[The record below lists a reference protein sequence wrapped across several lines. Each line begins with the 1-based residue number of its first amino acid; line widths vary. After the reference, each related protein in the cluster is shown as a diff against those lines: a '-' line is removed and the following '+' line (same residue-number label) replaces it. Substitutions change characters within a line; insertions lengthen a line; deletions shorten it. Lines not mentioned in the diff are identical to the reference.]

1 MHSKFRIKSA
11 TENLFI
17 YFLFLALTGT
27 ILFRFPAFYSDGMPI
42 PLIDSIFT
50 TVSAMCVTGLSTV
63 DMSVFSNSGFL
74 LILLLIEAGG
84 LGLVS
89 FFTIY
94 LALDAKKISLLNRNI
109 IKDYFTEEQQIE
121 TKQIIR
127 EIISFT
133 LFIQFLGALILSL
146 LLKFHG
152 EKNYIFYGIFISVS
166 AFCNAGFSPYSESLS
181 SFTNSPVFLLTV
193 SLIIILGGLG
203 FSVMSNIFFTL
214 KKQNGKKR
222 TILSLHSKIVLFTTF
237 ILIAGGTTFFFIF
250 EYNGAY
256 KDLSFSSALLNAF
269 FQAVTL
275 RTAGFETVSQ
285 NSFSAHST
293 VLSDIFMLIGGSPGS
308 MAGGIKTTTFF
319 LLLTLAYKSIHDKN
333 SPSIFHRDISESS
346 TAKAT
351 SIFIKA
357 ICFLSVMII
366 LLLISEQKSIKNGIF
381 SESSLI
387 FEAFSAFATVGLS
400 KGITGL
406 LSNSGKI
413 IIIFLMFAGR
423 TGITFIA
430 LNNFSRKNNIKS
442 LTDYP
447 EEDVLLG

>member
-1 MHSKFRIKSA
+1 MHPKFRIKSA

-133 LFIQFLGALILSL
+133 LFIQFLGALFLSL

-237 ILIAGGTTFFFIF
+237 ILIAGGTAFFFIF

-346 TAKAT
+346 TSKAT

>member
-127 EIISFT
+127 EIIFFT

-237 ILIAGGTTFFFIF
+237 ILIAGGTAFFFIF

-269 FQAVTL
+269 FQSVTL

-346 TAKAT
+346 TSKAT

>member
-109 IKDYFTEEQQIE
+109 IKNYFTEEQQIE

-127 EIISFT
+127 EIIFFT
-133 LFIQFLGALILSL
+133 LFIQFLGALVLSL

-152 EKNYIFYGIFISVS
+152 EENYIFYGIFISVS

-214 KKQNGKKR
+214 KKQTGKKR

-237 ILIAGGTTFFFIF
+237 ILIAGGTAFFFIF

-256 KDLSFSSALLNAF
+256 KNLSFSSALFNAF

-275 RTAGFETVSQ
+275 RTAGFETVSH
-285 NSFSAHST
+285 NSFSPHST

-346 TAKAT
+346 TSKAT

>member
-133 LFIQFLGALILSL
+133 LFIQFLGALLLSL

-152 EKNYIFYGIFISVS
+152 EENYIFYGIFISVS

-237 ILIAGGTTFFFIF
+237 ILIAGGTAFFFIF

-269 FQAVTL
+269 FQSVTL

>member
-127 EIISFT
+127 EIIFFT
-133 LFIQFLGALILSL
+133 LFIQFLGALFLSL

-152 EKNYIFYGIFISVS
+152 EENYIFYGIFISVS

-237 ILIAGGTTFFFIF
+237 ILIAGGTAFFFIF

-269 FQAVTL
+269 FQSVTL

-346 TAKAT
+346 TSKAT

>member
-94 LALDAKKISLLNRNI
+94 LTLDAKKISLLNRNI

-133 LFIQFLGALILSL
+133 LFIQFLGALFLSL

-237 ILIAGGTTFFFIF
+237 ILIAGGTMFFFIF
-250 EYNGAY
+250 EFNGAY

-269 FQAVTL
+269 FQSVTL

-346 TAKAT
+346 TSKAT

>member
-127 EIISFT
+127 EIIFFT
-133 LFIQFLGALILSL
+133 LFIQFLGALFLSL

-237 ILIAGGTTFFFIF
+237 ILIAGGTAFFFIF

-269 FQAVTL
+269 FQSVTL

-346 TAKAT
+346 TSKAT

-442 LTDYP
+442 LSDYP

>member
-127 EIISFT
+127 EIIFFT
-133 LFIQFLGALILSL
+133 LFIQFLGALLLSL

-203 FSVMSNIFFTL
+203 FSVMSIIFFTL

-237 ILIAGGTTFFFIF
+237 ILIAGGTAFFFIF

-333 SPSIFHRDISESS
+333 LPSIFHRDISESS
-346 TAKAT
+346 TSKAT

>member
-133 LFIQFLGALILSL
+133 LFIQFLGALFLSL

-237 ILIAGGTTFFFIF
+237 ILIAGGTAFFFIF

>member
-109 IKDYFTEEQQIE
+109 IKDYFTDEQQLE
-121 TKQIIR
+121 TKQILR
-127 EIISFT
+127 EIIFFT
-133 LFIQFLGALILSL
+133 LFIQFLGAVILAV

-152 EKNYIFYGIFISVS
+152 EANYIFYGIFISVS

-181 SFTNSPVFLLTV
+181 SFTNSPLFLLTV

-203 FSVMSNIFFTL
+203 FSVMSNILFTL
-214 KKQNGKKR
+214 KKRTGQKR

-237 ILIAGGTTFFFIF
+237 ILIAGGTAFFFIF

-333 SPSIFHRDISESS
+333 LPSIFHRDISESS
-346 TAKAT
+346 TSKAT

>member
-17 YFLFLALTGT
+17 YFLLLALTGT
-27 ILFRFPAFYSDGMPI
+27 ILFRFPVFYSNGMPI
-42 PLIDSIFT
+42 PFIDSIFT

-109 IKDYFTEEQQIE
+109 IKDYFTDEQQLE
-121 TKQIIR
+121 TKQILR
-127 EIISFT
+127 QIIFFT
-133 LFIQFLGALILSL
+133 LFIQFLGAVILAV

-152 EKNYIFYGIFISVS
+152 EANYIFYGIFISVS

-181 SFTNSPVFLLTV
+181 SFTNSPLFLLTV

-203 FSVMSNIFFTL
+203 FSVMSNILFTL
-214 KKQNGKKR
+214 KKRNGQKR

-237 ILIAGGTTFFFIF
+237 ILLLAGTVIFFIF
-250 EYNGAY
+250 ERNGAF

-269 FQAVTL
+269 FQSVTL

-333 SPSIFHRDISESS
+333 SPSIFHRDISEES
-346 TAKAT
+346 TSKAT
-351 SIFIKA
+351 SVFIKA

-366 LLLISEQKSIKNGIF
+366 LLLVSEQNSIKNGIF

-387 FEAFSAFATVGLS
+387 FEGFSAFATVGLS

-413 IIIFLMFAGR
+413 IVIILMFAGR

-430 LNNFSRKNNIKS
+430 LNNFSRKNTVKS

>member
-127 EIISFT
+127 EIIFFT

-237 ILIAGGTTFFFIF
+237 ILIAGGTAFFFIF

-293 VLSDIFMLIGGSPGS
+293 VLSDIFMLIVGSPGS

-346 TAKAT
+346 TSKAT

>member
-152 EKNYIFYGIFISVS
+152 EENYIFYGIFISVS

-237 ILIAGGTTFFFIF
+237 ILIAGGTAFFFIF

-269 FQAVTL
+269 FQSVTL

-333 SPSIFHRDISESS
+333 LPSIFHRDISESS
-346 TAKAT
+346 TSKAT

>member
-17 YFLFLALTGT
+17 YFLLLALTGT
-27 ILFRFPAFYSDGMPI
+27 ILFRFPVFYSDGTPI

-237 ILIAGGTTFFFIF
+237 ILIAGGTAFFFIF

-256 KDLSFSSALLNAF
+256 KNLSFSSALLNAF

-346 TAKAT
+346 TSKAT

>member
-127 EIISFT
+127 EIIFFT
-133 LFIQFLGALILSL
+133 LFIQFLGALFLSL

-237 ILIAGGTTFFFIF
+237 ILIAGGTAFFFIF

>member
-1 MHSKFRIKSA
+1 MRFHHRIKSA
-11 TENLFI
+11 QVR
-17 YFLFLALTGT
+17 LFLYFFTLAIIGT
-27 ILFRFPAFYSDGMPI
+27 VLLSLPFCYKGGKTVQ
-42 PLIDSIFT
+42 LIDSLFT
-50 TVSAMCVTGLSTV
+50 TVSAICVTGLSTV
-63 DMSVFSNSGFL
+63 DMRLYTLAGLVV
-74 LILLLIEAGG
+74 ILFLIEAGG

-89 FFTIY
+89 FFTVF
-94 LALDAKKISLLNRNI
+94 LVFSAKKISLLNRNI
-109 IKDYFTEEQQIE
+109 IRDYFTEDSAFESR
-121 TKQIIR
+121 QIIKV
-127 EIISFT
+127 ILAAT
-133 LFIQFLGALILSL
+133 LAFQAAGALVLAPILNNA
-146 LLKFHG
+146 G
-152 EKNYIFYGIFISVS
+152 ERHWIFYAVFLSVS

-237 ILIAGGTTFFFIF
+237 ILIAGGTAFFFIF

-346 TAKAT
+346 TSKAT

>member
-63 DMSVFSNSGFL
+63 DMSVFSNSGVL

-237 ILIAGGTTFFFIF
+237 ILIAGGTAFFFIF

-293 VLSDIFMLIGGSPGS
+293 VLSDVFMLIGGSPGS

-346 TAKAT
+346 TSKAT

>member
-1 MHSKFRIKSA
+1 MHPKFRIKSA

-27 ILFRFPAFYSDGMPI
+27 LLFRFPAFYSDGMPI

-133 LFIQFLGALILSL
+133 LFIQFLGALFLSL

-237 ILIAGGTTFFFIF
+237 ILIAGGTVFFFIF

-346 TAKAT
+346 TSKAT

>member
-133 LFIQFLGALILSL
+133 LFIQFLGALLLSL

-152 EKNYIFYGIFISVS
+152 EANYIFYGIFISVS

-237 ILIAGGTTFFFIF
+237 ILIAGGTAFFFIF

-269 FQAVTL
+269 FQSVTL

-346 TAKAT
+346 TSKAT

>member
-133 LFIQFLGALILSL
+133 LFIQFLGALFLSL

-152 EKNYIFYGIFISVS
+152 EENYIFYGIFISVS

-237 ILIAGGTTFFFIF
+237 ILIAGGTVFFFIF

-275 RTAGFETVSQ
+275 RTAGFETVNQ

-308 MAGGIKTTTFF
+308 MAGGIKATTFF

-346 TAKAT
+346 TSKAT

>member
-133 LFIQFLGALILSL
+133 LFIQFLGALFLSL

-237 ILIAGGTTFFFIF
+237 ILIAGGTAFFFIF

-333 SPSIFHRDISESS
+333 LPSIFHRDISESS
-346 TAKAT
+346 TSKAT

>member
-1 MHSKFRIKSA
+1 MHPKFRIKSA

-133 LFIQFLGALILSL
+133 LFIQFLGALLLSL

-237 ILIAGGTTFFFIF
+237 ILIAGGTAFFFIF

-269 FQAVTL
+269 FQSVTL

-346 TAKAT
+346 TSKAT

>member
-127 EIISFT
+127 EIIFFT
-133 LFIQFLGALILSL
+133 LFIQFLGALLLSL

-237 ILIAGGTTFFFIF
+237 ILIAGGTAFFFIF

-269 FQAVTL
+269 FQSVTL

-293 VLSDIFMLIGGSPGS
+293 VLSNIFMLIGGSPGS

-346 TAKAT
+346 TSKAT

>member
-133 LFIQFLGALILSL
+133 LFIQFLGALFLSL

-237 ILIAGGTTFFFIF
+237 ILIAGGTVFFFIF

-269 FQAVTL
+269 FQSVTL

-346 TAKAT
+346 TSKAT

>member
-133 LFIQFLGALILSL
+133 LFIQFLGALFLSL

-237 ILIAGGTTFFFIF
+237 ILIAGGTAFFFIF

-269 FQAVTL
+269 FQSVTL

-346 TAKAT
+346 TSKAT

>member
-133 LFIQFLGALILSL
+133 LFIQFLGALLLSL

-237 ILIAGGTTFFFIF
+237 ILIAGGTAFFFIF

-269 FQAVTL
+269 FQSVTL

-346 TAKAT
+346 TSKAT

-430 LNNFSRKNNIKS
+430 LNNFSRKNSIKS

>member
-1 MHSKFRIKSA
+1 MHSKFKIKSA

-133 LFIQFLGALILSL
+133 LFIQFLGALFLSL

-152 EKNYIFYGIFISVS
+152 EENYIFYGIFISVS

-237 ILIAGGTTFFFIF
+237 ILIAGGTAFFFIF

-269 FQAVTL
+269 FQSVTL
-275 RTAGFETVSQ
+275 RTAGFETISQ

-346 TAKAT
+346 TSKAT

>member
-17 YFLFLALTGT
+17 YFLLLALTGT
-27 ILFRFPAFYSDGMPI
+27 ILFRFPVFYSDGTPVS
-42 PLIDSIFT
+42 LIDSIFT

-109 IKDYFTEEQQIE
+109 IKDYFTDEQQLE
-121 TKQIIR
+121 TKQILR
-127 EIISFT
+127 EIIFFT
-133 LFIQFLGALILSL
+133 LFIQFLGAVILAV

-152 EKNYIFYGIFISVS
+152 EANYIFYGIFISVS

-181 SFTNSPVFLLTV
+181 SFTNSPLFLLTV

-203 FSVMSNIFFTL
+203 FSVMSNILFTL
-214 KKQNGKKR
+214 KKRTGQKR

-237 ILIAGGTTFFFIF
+237 ILLLAGTVIFFIF
-250 EYNGAY
+250 ERNGAF

-269 FQAVTL
+269 FQSVTL

-333 SPSIFHRDISESS
+333 SPSIFHRDISEVS
-346 TAKAT
+346 TSKAT
-351 SIFIKA
+351 SVFIKA

-366 LLLISEQKSIKNGIF
+366 LLLVSEQNSIKNGIF

-387 FEAFSAFATVGLS
+387 FEGFSAFATVGLS

-413 IIIFLMFAGR
+413 IVIILMFAGR

-430 LNNFSRKNNIKS
+430 LNNFSRKNTVKS

>member
-133 LFIQFLGALILSL
+133 LFIQFLGALLLSL

-237 ILIAGGTTFFFIF
+237 ILIAGGTAFFFIF

-269 FQAVTL
+269 FQSVTL

-346 TAKAT
+346 TSKAT

-366 LLLISEQKSIKNGIF
+366 LLLISEQNSIKNGIF

>member
-133 LFIQFLGALILSL
+133 LFIQFLGALLLSL

-237 ILIAGGTTFFFIF
+237 ILIAGGTAFFFIF

-269 FQAVTL
+269 FQSVTL

-346 TAKAT
+346 TSKAT

>member
-27 ILFRFPAFYSDGMPI
+27 ILFRFPVFYSDGTPVS
-42 PLIDSIFT
+42 LIDSIFT

-109 IKDYFTEEQQIE
+109 IKDYFTDEQQLE
-121 TKQIIR
+121 TKQILR
-127 EIISFT
+127 EIIFFT
-133 LFIQFLGALILSL
+133 LFIQFLGAVILAV

-152 EKNYIFYGIFISVS
+152 EANYIFYGIFISVS

-181 SFTNSPVFLLTV
+181 SFTNSPLFLLTV

-203 FSVMSNIFFTL
+203 FSVMSNILFTL
-214 KKQNGKKR
+214 KKRNGQKR

-237 ILIAGGTTFFFIF
+237 ILLLAGTVIFFIF
-250 EYNGAY
+250 ERNGAF
-256 KDLSFSSALLNAF
+256 KDLTFSSALLNAF

-346 TAKAT
+346 TSKAT

-413 IIIFLMFAGR
+413 IIIFMMFAGR

-430 LNNFSRKNNIKS
+430 LNNFSRKNSIKS

-447 EEDVLLG
+447 DEDVLLG

>member
-127 EIISFT
+127 EIIFFT
-133 LFIQFLGALILSL
+133 LFIQFLGALFLSL

-152 EKNYIFYGIFISVS
+152 EENYIFYGIFISVS

-237 ILIAGGTTFFFIF
+237 ILIAGGTAFFFIF

>member
-94 LALDAKKISLLNRNI
+94 LALEAKKISLLNRNI

-152 EKNYIFYGIFISVS
+152 EKNYIFYGIFILCLFSIQK
-166 AFCNAGFSPYSESLS
+166 AFRRLQ
-181 SFTNSPVFLLTV
+181 
-193 SLIIILGGLG
+193 IR
-203 FSVMSNIFFTL
+203 
-214 KKQNGKKR
+214 Q
-222 TILSLHSKIVLFTTF
+222 
-237 ILIAGGTTFFFIF
+237 FFF
-250 EYNGAY
+250 
-256 KDLSFSSALLNAF
+256 
-269 FQAVTL
+269 
-275 RTAGFETVSQ
+275 
-285 NSFSAHST
+285 
-293 VLSDIFMLIGGSPGS
+293 
-308 MAGGIKTTTFF
+308 
-319 LLLTLAYKSIHDKN
+319 
-333 SPSIFHRDISESS
+333 
-346 TAKAT
+346 
-351 SIFIKA
+351 
-357 ICFLSVMII
+357 
-366 LLLISEQKSIKNGIF
+366 
-381 SESSLI
+381 
-387 FEAFSAFATVGLS
+387 
-400 KGITGL
+400 
-406 LSNSGKI
+406 
-413 IIIFLMFAGR
+413 
-423 TGITFIA
+423 
-430 LNNFSRKNNIKS
+430 
-442 LTDYP
+442 
-447 EEDVLLG
+447 

>member
-133 LFIQFLGALILSL
+133 LFIQFLGALFLSL

-152 EKNYIFYGIFISVS
+152 EENYIFYGIFISVS

-237 ILIAGGTTFFFIF
+237 ILIAGGTAFFFIF

-285 NSFSAHST
+285 NSFSAHSI

-346 TAKAT
+346 TSKAT

>member
-127 EIISFT
+127 EIIFFT
-133 LFIQFLGALILSL
+133 LFIQFLGALFLSL

-237 ILIAGGTTFFFIF
+237 ILIAGGTAFFFIF

-346 TAKAT
+346 TSKAT

-430 LNNFSRKNNIKS
+430 LNNFLRKNNIKS

>member
-17 YFLFLALTGT
+17 YFLLLALTGT
-27 ILFRFPAFYSDGMPI
+27 ILFRFPVFYSDGTPI
-42 PLIDSIFT
+42 PFIDSIFT

-109 IKDYFTEEQQIE
+109 IKDYFTDEQQLE
-121 TKQIIR
+121 TKQILR
-127 EIISFT
+127 EIIFFT
-133 LFIQFLGALILSL
+133 LFIQFLGAVILAV

-152 EKNYIFYGIFISVS
+152 EANYIFYGIFISVS

-181 SFTNSPVFLLTV
+181 SFTNSPLFLLTV

-203 FSVMSNIFFTL
+203 FSVMSNILFTL
-214 KKQNGKKR
+214 KKRTGQKR

-237 ILIAGGTTFFFIF
+237 ILLLAGTVIFFIF
-250 EYNGAY
+250 ERNGAF

-269 FQAVTL
+269 FQSVTL

-333 SPSIFHRDISESS
+333 SPSIFHRDISEES
-346 TAKAT
+346 TSKAT
-351 SIFIKA
+351 SVFIKA

-366 LLLISEQKSIKNGIF
+366 LLLVSEQNSIKNGIF

-387 FEAFSAFATVGLS
+387 FEGFSAFATVGLS

-413 IIIFLMFAGR
+413 IVIILMFAGR

-430 LNNFSRKNNIKS
+430 LNNFSRKNTVKS

>member
-1 MHSKFRIKSA
+1 MHPKFRIKSA

-133 LFIQFLGALILSL
+133 LFIQFLGALFLSL

-152 EKNYIFYGIFISVS
+152 EENYIFYGIFISVS

-181 SFTNSPVFLLTV
+181 SFTNSPLFLLTV

-237 ILIAGGTTFFFIF
+237 ILIAGGTVFFFIF

-346 TAKAT
+346 TSKAT

>member
-133 LFIQFLGALILSL
+133 LFIQFLGALLLSL

-152 EKNYIFYGIFISVS
+152 EENYIFYGIFISVS

-237 ILIAGGTTFFFIF
+237 ILIAGGTAFFFIF

-256 KDLSFSSALLNAF
+256 KNLSFSSALLNAF
-269 FQAVTL
+269 FQSVTL

-346 TAKAT
+346 TSKAT

>member
-89 FFTIY
+89 FFTVY

-133 LFIQFLGALILSL
+133 LFIQFLGALFLSL

-152 EKNYIFYGIFISVS
+152 EENYIFYGIFISVS

-237 ILIAGGTTFFFIF
+237 ILIAGGTAFFFIF

-333 SPSIFHRDISESS
+333 LPSIFHRDISESS
-346 TAKAT
+346 TSKAT

>member
-127 EIISFT
+127 EIIFFT
-133 LFIQFLGALILSL
+133 LFIQFLGALLLSL

-237 ILIAGGTTFFFIF
+237 ILIAGGTAFFFIF

-269 FQAVTL
+269 FQSVTL

-346 TAKAT
+346 TSKAT